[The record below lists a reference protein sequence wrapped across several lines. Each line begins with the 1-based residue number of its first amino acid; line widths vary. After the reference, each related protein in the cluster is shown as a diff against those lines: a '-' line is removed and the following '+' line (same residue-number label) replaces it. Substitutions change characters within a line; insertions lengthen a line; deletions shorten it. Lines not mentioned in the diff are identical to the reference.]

1 MNMSQILSISRSGL
15 NAYQREMDVVSNNL
29 ANVDT
34 LGYKDKRTAFQ
45 ELLNNGTNT
54 NEVGLSQN
62 AGLNV
67 QQVNENLSQGVFKST
82 AGTYDLAIDGEGY
95 FGVRDGADNL
105 YLTRDGSFRRDVD
118 GNLVTS
124 KGMKVEVQSDVPSS
138 QWPKDGEVSIS
149 TSGYVSIGNVR
160 VGRILLFCPQNSI
173 DMNDIGDNLYRCDG
187 NLISSVHMIFEDFSK
202 MTGNVLST
210 QLRMNLSVDLA
221 AIEQISY
228 DEFMHSIPRVTLLGM
243 SHSEPL
249 KGSQLLEINPSYA
262 A

>member
-34 LGYKDKRTAFQ
+34 LGYKDKRTTFQ
-45 ELLNNGTNT
+45 ELLNNGTNA
-54 NEVGLSQN
+54 NEVGLSQNAGNVAIN

-67 QQVNENLSQGVFKST
+67 QQVNENSSQGAFKST

-95 FGVRDGADNL
+95 FGVRDGANNL
-105 YLTRDGSFRRDVD
+105 YLTRDGSFRRDAD

-124 KGMKVEVQSDVPSS
+124 KGMKVEVQSNVPSS

-160 VGRILLFCPQNSI
+160 VGRILLFRPQNSI
-173 DMNDIGDNLYRCDG
+173 DMNDIGNNLYRCDG
-187 NLISSVHMIFEDFSK
+187 NLISSANTNAGFGQINQGLVELSNVDVADTMSK
-202 MTGNVLST
+202 MIITQRAYQMNSKALQST
-210 QLRMNLSVDLA
+210 
-221 AIEQISY
+221 
-228 DEFMHSIPRVTLLGM
+228 DEMLQT
-243 SHSEPL
+243 
-249 KGSQLLEINPSYA
+249 INKFTE
-262 A
+262 

>member
-34 LGYKDKRTAFQ
+34 LGYKDKRTTFQ
-45 ELLNNGTNT
+45 ELLNNGTNA
-54 NEVGLSQN
+54 NEVGLSQNAGNVAIN

-67 QQVNENLSQGVFKST
+67 QQVNENLSQGAFKST

-95 FGVRDGADNL
+95 FGVRDGANNL
-105 YLTRDGSFRRDVD
+105 YLTRDGSFRRDAD

-124 KGMKVEVQSDVPSS
+124 KGMKVEVQSNVPSS

-160 VGRILLFCPQNSI
+160 VGRILLFRPQNSI
-173 DMNDIGDNLYRCDG
+173 DMNDIGNNLYRCDG
-187 NLISSVHMIFEDFSK
+187 NLISSANNNVGFGQINQGLVELSNVDVADTMSK
-202 MTGNVLST
+202 MIITQRAYQMNSKALQST
-210 QLRMNLSVDLA
+210 
-221 AIEQISY
+221 
-228 DEFMHSIPRVTLLGM
+228 DEMLQT
-243 SHSEPL
+243 
-249 KGSQLLEINPSYA
+249 INKFTE
-262 A
+262 

>member
-34 LGYKDKRTAFQ
+34 LGYKDKRTTFQ

-62 AGLNV
+62 AGNVAINAGLNV
-67 QQVNENLSQGVFKST
+67 QQVNENLSQGAFKST

-95 FGVRDGADNL
+95 FGVRDGANNL
-105 YLTRDGSFRRDVD
+105 YLTRDGSFRRDAD

-124 KGMKVEVQSDVPSS
+124 KGMKVEVQSNVPSS

-160 VGRILLFCPQNSI
+160 VGRILLFRPQNSI
-173 DMNDIGDNLYRCDG
+173 DMNDIGNNLYRCDG
-187 NLISSVHMIFEDFSK
+187 NLISSANTNAGFGQINQGMVELSNVDVADTMSK
-202 MTGNVLST
+202 MIITQRAYQMNSKALQST
-210 QLRMNLSVDLA
+210 
-221 AIEQISY
+221 
-228 DEFMHSIPRVTLLGM
+228 DEMLQT
-243 SHSEPL
+243 
-249 KGSQLLEINPSYA
+249 INKFTE
-262 A
+262 

>member
-34 LGYKDKRTAFQ
+34 LGYKDKRTTFQ
-45 ELLNNGTNT
+45 ELLNNGTNE
-54 NEVGLSQN
+54 NEVGLSQNAGNVAIN

-67 QQVNENLSQGVFKST
+67 QQVNENLSQGAFKST

-95 FGVRDGADNL
+95 FGVRDGANNL
-105 YLTRDGSFRRDVD
+105 YLTRDDAD

-124 KGMKVEVQSDVPSS
+124 KGMKVEVQSNVPSS

-160 VGRILLFCPQNSI
+160 VGRILLFRPQNSI
-173 DMNDIGDNLYRCDG
+173 DMNDIGNNLYRCDG
-187 NLISSVHMIFEDFSK
+187 NLISSANNNAGFGQINQGLVELSNVDVADTMSK
-202 MTGNVLST
+202 MIITQRAYQMNSKALQST
-210 QLRMNLSVDLA
+210 
-221 AIEQISY
+221 
-228 DEFMHSIPRVTLLGM
+228 DEMLQT
-243 SHSEPL
+243 
-249 KGSQLLEINPSYA
+249 INKFTE
-262 A
+262 

>member
-34 LGYKDKRTAFQ
+34 LGYKDKRTTFQ
-45 ELLNNGTNT
+45 ELLNNGTNA
-54 NEVGLSQN
+54 NEVGLSQNAGNVAIN

-67 QQVNENLSQGVFKST
+67 QQVNENSGQGAFKST

-95 FGVRDGADNL
+95 FGVRDGANNL
-105 YLTRDGSFRRDVD
+105 YLTRDGSFRRDAD

-124 KGMKVEVQSDVPSS
+124 KGMKVEVQSNVPSS

-160 VGRILLFCPQNSI
+160 VGRILLFRPQNSI
-173 DMNDIGDNLYRCDG
+173 DMNDIGNNLYRCDG
-187 NLISSVHMIFEDFSK
+187 NLISSANTNAGFGQINQGMVELSNVDVADTMSK
-202 MTGNVLST
+202 MIITQRAYQMNSKALQST
-210 QLRMNLSVDLA
+210 
-221 AIEQISY
+221 
-228 DEFMHSIPRVTLLGM
+228 DEMLQT
-243 SHSEPL
+243 
-249 KGSQLLEINPSYA
+249 INKFTE
-262 A
+262 

>member
-34 LGYKDKRTAFQ
+34 LGYKDKRTTFQ
-45 ELLNNGTNT
+45 ELLNNGTNK
-54 NEVGLSQN
+54 NEVGLSQNAGNVAIN

-67 QQVNENLSQGVFKST
+67 QQVNENLSQGAFKST

-95 FGVRDGADNL
+95 FGVRDGANNL
-105 YLTRDGSFRRDVD
+105 YLTRDGSFRRDAD

-124 KGMKVEVQSDVPSS
+124 KGMKVEVQSNVPSS

-160 VGRILLFCPQNSI
+160 VGRILLFRPQNSI
-173 DMNDIGDNLYRCDG
+173 DMNDIGNNLYRCDG
-187 NLISSVHMIFEDFSK
+187 NLISSANNNAGFGQINQGLVELSNVDVADTMSK
-202 MTGNVLST
+202 MIITQRAYQMNSKALQST
-210 QLRMNLSVDLA
+210 
-221 AIEQISY
+221 
-228 DEFMHSIPRVTLLGM
+228 DEMLQT
-243 SHSEPL
+243 
-249 KGSQLLEINPSYA
+249 INKFTE
-262 A
+262 

>member
-34 LGYKDKRTAFQ
+34 LGYKDKRTTFQ
-45 ELLNNGTNT
+45 ELLNNGTNE
-54 NEVGLSQN
+54 NEVGLSQNAGNVAIN

-67 QQVNENLSQGVFKST
+67 QQVNENLSQGAFKST

-95 FGVRDGADNL
+95 FGVRDGANNL
-105 YLTRDGSFRRDVD
+105 YLTRDGSFRRDAD

-124 KGMKVEVQSDVPSS
+124 KGMKVEVQSNVPSS

-160 VGRILLFCPQNSI
+160 VGRILLFRPQNSI
-173 DMNDIGDNLYRCDG
+173 DMNDIGNNLYSCDG
-187 NLISSVHMIFEDFSK
+187 NLISSANNNAGFGQINQGLVELSNVDVADTMSK
-202 MTGNVLST
+202 MIITQRAYQMNSKALQST
-210 QLRMNLSVDLA
+210 
-221 AIEQISY
+221 
-228 DEFMHSIPRVTLLGM
+228 DEMLQT
-243 SHSEPL
+243 
-249 KGSQLLEINPSYA
+249 INKFTE
-262 A
+262 

>member
-34 LGYKDKRTAFQ
+34 LGYKDKRTTFQ
-45 ELLNNGTNT
+45 ELLNNGTNA
-54 NEVGLSQN
+54 NEVGLSQNAGNVAIN

-67 QQVNENLSQGVFKST
+67 QQVNENPGQGAFKST

-95 FGVRDGADNL
+95 FGVRDGANNL
-105 YLTRDGSFRRDVD
+105 YLTRDGSFRRDAD

-124 KGMKVEVQSDVPSS
+124 KGMKVEVQSNVPSS

-160 VGRILLFCPQNSI
+160 VGRILLFRPQNSI
-173 DMNDIGDNLYRCDG
+173 DMNDIGNNLYRCDG
-187 NLISSVHMIFEDFSK
+187 NLISSANTNAGFGQINQGLVELSNVDVADTMSK
-202 MTGNVLST
+202 MIITQRAYQMNSKALQST
-210 QLRMNLSVDLA
+210 
-221 AIEQISY
+221 
-228 DEFMHSIPRVTLLGM
+228 DEMLQT
-243 SHSEPL
+243 
-249 KGSQLLEINPSYA
+249 INKFTE
-262 A
+262 

>member
-34 LGYKDKRTAFQ
+34 LGYKDKRTTFQ

-62 AGLNV
+62 AGNVAINAGLNV
-67 QQVNENLSQGVFKST
+67 QQVNENSGQGAFKST

-95 FGVRDGADNL
+95 FGVRDGANNL
-105 YLTRDGSFRRDVD
+105 YLTRDGSFRRDAD

-124 KGMKVEVQSDVPSS
+124 KGMKVEVQSNVPSS

-160 VGRILLFCPQNSI
+160 VGRILLFRPQNSI
-173 DMNDIGDNLYRCDG
+173 DMNDIGNNLYRCDG
-187 NLISSVHMIFEDFSK
+187 NLISSANTNAGFGQINQGMVELSNVDVADTMSK
-202 MTGNVLST
+202 MIITQRAYQMNSKALQST
-210 QLRMNLSVDLA
+210 
-221 AIEQISY
+221 
-228 DEFMHSIPRVTLLGM
+228 DEMLQT
-243 SHSEPL
+243 
-249 KGSQLLEINPSYA
+249 INKFTE
-262 A
+262 

>member
-34 LGYKDKRTAFQ
+34 LGYKDKRTTFQ
-45 ELLNNGTNT
+45 ELLNNGTNA
-54 NEVGLSQN
+54 NEVGLSQNAGNVAIN

-67 QQVNENLSQGVFKST
+67 QQVNENLSQGAFKST

-95 FGVRDGADNL
+95 FGVRDGANNL
-105 YLTRDGSFRRDVD
+105 YLTRDGSFRRDAD

-124 KGMKVEVQSDVPSS
+124 KGMKVEVQSNVPSS

-160 VGRILLFCPQNSI
+160 VGRILLFRPQNSI
-173 DMNDIGDNLYRCDG
+173 DMNDIGNNLYRCDG
-187 NLISSVHMIFEDFSK
+187 NLILSANNNAGFGQINQGLVELSNVDVADTMSK
-202 MTGNVLST
+202 MIITQRAYQMNSKALQST
-210 QLRMNLSVDLA
+210 
-221 AIEQISY
+221 
-228 DEFMHSIPRVTLLGM
+228 DEMLQT
-243 SHSEPL
+243 
-249 KGSQLLEINPSYA
+249 INKFTE
-262 A
+262 